1 MTKYGREAMLVAG
14 GTDVYPGMKRR
25 IFEPKILIGLRHI
38 QELRKFGWEDSTAS
52 IQNLATGTQAKSKI
66 QNGIIQNPKSK
77 IQNQL
82 SLGAGLTLTEVSNH
96 PEIIKRYPAL
106 ATAAADFSQ
115 SGIRI
120 SDFGF

>member
-1 MTKYGREAMLVAG
+1 MLRLPPFEYIAPKNLDEAVETMTKYSREAMLVAG

-38 QELRKFGWEDSTAS
+38 QELRKLEF
-52 IQNLATGTQAKSKI
+52 
-66 QNGIIQNPKSK
+66 NGSNSPIQNPKSK

-106 ATAAADFSQ
+106 ATAA
-115 SGIRI
+115 
-120 SDFGF
+120 